1 MTERIKVS
9 TWSFMVVLKIKLG
22 KWQVWMLTFR
32 QNQVE
37 THKFQP
43 HGSSSRWK
51 QTRIILL
58 DTLPMA

>member
-1 MTERIKVS
+1 
-9 TWSFMVVLKIKLG
+9 MVVLKIKLG